1 MSLRAGEYSRAIG
14 SFFLPSGPELLV
26 CHWRLLFMIFWYVYC
41 LNISKKYL
49 VTSHHHR
56 QGRIPVKP
64 RLMRLSVSDMAK
76 RQSKMLRFVLKM
88 IRKGSNKTAHSEVVL
103 PSVCKSRLFLVGFI
117 VLSSAGDKVFTHRK
131 TLPRA
136 RDRSRSFGNGA
147 AVSSCRYEQE

>member
-1 MSLRAGEYSRAIG
+1 MRLRAREYSHAIG
-14 SFFLPSGPELLV
+14 SFFLPGGPELLA

-56 QGRIPVKP
+56 QGRTPVK
-64 RLMRLSVSDMAK
+64 RSYLRGFVSDMAK

-88 IRKGSNKTAHSEVVL
+88 IRKGVNKTAHSEVVL
-103 PSVCKSRLFLVGFI
+103 PSVCKSRLLLVGFV
-117 VLSSAGDKVFTHRK
+117 VLSSAGDNKFTHRK

-147 AVSSCRYEQE
+147 AVSSCRYEQQ